1 MVRRRAESRP
11 STRRA
16 QNSGWPPERISGSQN
31 LRACPVV
38 LALLAVMLEPKVA
51 NVAVQVPDSRAPSM
65 RWYRGNTHTHTINS
79 SGDRC
84 SRRNGRIVVQA
95 FEINLLRY
103 AAINLNRSSE
113 CP

>member
-16 QNSGWPPERISGSQN
+16 QNSGLPPERIGGSQN

-51 NVAVQVPDSRAPSM
+51 NFAVQVPDSRAPSM

-79 SGDRC
+79 SGDSAPAEMDGYLCRPSKLTSC
-84 SRRNGRIVVQA
+84 VM
-95 FEINLLRY
+95 LLSS
-103 AAINLNRSSE
+103 RSSE